1 MRKEHI
7 VSEVKKN
14 TKVQKIN
21 DYFEDFGEGYCAR
34 YQECLWNL
42 FENPNSSLP
51 AKVKHIQ
58 EETLIKIFTDHLL
71 GVSDL
76 GVVVHPGHVPQH
88 HAGVQGQGSS
98 EQQNHRGSNICFDR
112 GHLHLMVHYRI
123 PSEAGWFSRQV
134 EVHQEASEY
143 CGRVGHPSLLPQP
156 QSDG

>member
-58 EETLIKIFTDHLL
+58 EE
-71 GVSDL
+71 V
-76 GVVVHPGHVPQH
+76 PGK
-88 HAGVQGQGSS
+88 S
-98 EQQNHRGSNICFDR
+98 
-112 GHLHLMVHYRI
+112 
-123 PSEAGWFSRQV
+123 
-134 EVHQEASEY
+134 
-143 CGRVGHPSLLPQP
+143 
-156 QSDG
+156 

>member
-51 AKVKHIQ
+51 AKVKHI
-58 EETLIKIFTDHLL
+58 
-71 GVSDL
+71 
-76 GVVVHPGHVPQH
+76 
-88 HAGVQGQGSS
+88 
-98 EQQNHRGSNICFDR
+98 
-112 GHLHLMVHYRI
+112 
-123 PSEAGWFSRQV
+123 
-134 EVHQEASEY
+134 
-143 CGRVGHPSLLPQP
+143 
-156 QSDG
+156 